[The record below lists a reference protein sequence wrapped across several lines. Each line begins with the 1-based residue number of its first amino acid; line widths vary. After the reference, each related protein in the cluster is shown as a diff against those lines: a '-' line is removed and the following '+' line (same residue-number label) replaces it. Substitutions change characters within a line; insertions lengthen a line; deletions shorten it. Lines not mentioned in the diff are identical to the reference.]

1 MKFMFAAF
9 ALPLWVGLAVSDPG
23 SVLLRDIQVL
33 TLYRGRYT
41 NSRRTSPV
49 PQLQCT
55 GGSAGCS
62 AFVPEVVQCQNKGWD
77 GIDVQWECKADMDY
91 SYRFG
96 KVEVSCEGYNY
107 PEDPYVLKGSCGLE
121 YTIDLTESGRQR
133 NKGAYDNNGFGS
145 YFYQDKSDN
154 VKYQSDNGGMSL
166 AVVAI
171 LLLIAYGVYKMF
183 LCRPLQGQERFPN
196 DVPGAMGAN
205 DYSGGFGSAA
215 PPPPGFKTEYSG
227 YGNYNSGY
235 GFSNAFTGPYHQR
248 NTGPGFWSGMGAGGV
263 LGYLFGNRRSQ
274 PNVSP
279 GRSMFNTNAT
289 AHQSTPGTRAA
300 SGYGGTKRR

>member
-1 MKFMFAAF
+1 MAALFAEPGSDIISGGGNRSDVISANPPS
-9 ALPLWVGLAVSDPG
+9 ANPPPSDPSDGEVMLLVTPEKTEVTSSVAPDNGSDVIRG

-227 YGNYNSGY
+227 KLGKEKVIAVLIFRFTS
-235 GFSNAFTGPYHQR
+235 SSHSCAFY
-248 NTGPGFWSGMGAGGV
+248 S
-263 LGYLFGNRRSQ
+263 
-274 PNVSP
+274 
-279 GRSMFNTNAT
+279 
-289 AHQSTPGTRAA
+289 
-300 SGYGGTKRR
+300 